1 MLGVVRLS
9 AATLVLFVLGLLVV
23 GSAAAVPKPPPRFWS
38 AARCERVL
46 PMEHPGMRQVI
57 CVGIGGPSSC
67 RWTSGHSVRLYSR
80 LRVFAWSRQADFSGL
95 GMTGLEPGVVR
106 AFTLATRPRPG
117 FTRIVHRYGDGY
129 IGWPADFYLGHVRL
143 LGTHVGKEGFRAFVA
158 TRVAKLDRGQA
169 INCIAA

>member
-1 MLGVVRLS
+1 MRRDRRPVELPLDERSQCAALFAAEGVRVVS
-9 AATLVLFVLGLLVV
+9 PGGLFG
-23 GSAAAVPKPPPRFWS
+23 PRDDR
-38 AARCERVL
+38 ARAWRCSRV
-46 PMEHPGMRQVI
+46 H
-57 CVGIGGPSSC
+57 
-67 RWTSGHSVRLYSR
+67 
-80 LRVFAWSRQADFSGL
+80 
-95 GMTGLEPGVVR
+95 
-106 AFTLATRPRPG
+106 PG